1 MSLFL
6 ASRVTIVILTHDCEP
21 WIARTLRSL
30 TGLPGSPPVIAVDN
44 GSQDGTVKLI
54 RREFPAVRLITC
66 RPNLGAAA
74 RNLGVEASGT
84 PYVAFADDD
93 TWYAP
98 ETLPRA
104 VDVFEAH
111 PRVAVVTVRTL
122 VGEQQQEDPMSS
134 EMAAS
139 PLTDEAAL
147 PGKKLLSF
155 MAGVSV
161 VRRSAYLAAGGYDPR
176 LFMGGEEE
184 LLACDLV
191 SAGWELR
198 YLPELTAYHQPSG
211 QNAPRLR
218 HHGVRNTLWFAW
230 RRRHLRDAM
239 TWTLHI
245 ARTAPRN
252 SATLKGFAGAIAG
265 LPWVLHDRRV
275 ISAELERQLRLLD
288 VQKMSSNARRYL

>member
-1 MSLFL
+1 VTP
-6 ASRVTIVILTHDCEP
+6 AGRVTVVVLTHDCEP
-21 WIARTLRSL
+21 WIGRTLRSL

-44 GSQDGTVKLI
+44 GSEDGTVELI
-54 RREFPAVRLITC
+54 RRDFPAARLITC

-104 VDVFEAH
+104 VELFEAH
-111 PRVAVVTVRTL
+111 PRLGVITVRTL
-122 VGEQQQEDPMSS
+122 VGEQLQEDPMSA

-139 PLTDEAAL
+139 PLTDGTEL

-198 YLPELTAYHQPSG
+198 YIPELTAYHRPSG
-211 QNAPRLR
+211 QNAPNLR

-230 RRRHLRDAM
+230 RRRHLPDALA
-239 TWTLHI
+239 WTLHI
-245 ARTAPRN
+245 ARTAPLNR
-252 SATLKGFAGAIAG
+252 ATLKGFAEAIGG
-265 LPWVLHDRRV
+265 LPWVLRDRHV
-275 ISAELERQLRLLD
+275 VSAELERQLRVLD
-288 VQKMSSNARRYL
+288 AQKMSSRARRYL